1 VQVSGWAAV
10 ARDRIPTG
18 AWRWATSRNW
28 LTSSIA
34 FVEREL
40 LLAHVR
46 GPGLGPVWTAPVI
59 RPVAGSVVVARHP
72 NSNGITSS
80 RTAHGA
86 AMMEHDLVTEADAR
100 HRARPLRSRPA
111 YRRLWLART
120 ISQIGD
126 VAQFTTLAL
135 LLIALTGSGLGV
147 SGAVLAEIAPVLLLA
162 PLAGSLVDRLPRV
175 RVMVAADL
183 ARVLLPA
190 VLSVWHDNVA
200 VAYAVAFGLSAGQVF
215 FSPAA
220 QSLLPAVVEDD
231 ELVAAN
237 SGIWTAA
244 VTAQVLVAPVAA
256 VMAVQVGFGAAFAVN
271 SASFALS
278 ALVLRGLH
286 EPARPTAVSVSSPF
300 VHAREA
306 LTVLTRVPLLKVLAA
321 GQFLAALSAGAT
333 SALLVVLAQERLGGG
348 GGYGL
353 LVAAIGLGAGAGPL
367 LLLKRIKDPR
377 RPLFVFGPY
386 AVRGVVDLVLA
397 AVTAL
402 PLAAAALM
410 VYGLSTST
418 GNVSFSSLVQSRVPD
433 ELRGRVFAGFD
444 VVWQSGRLLS
454 LLGGGL
460 LADAVGI
467 RAVYLLGGLLLLAAA
482 AVGAAGT
489 GAAGKDRTER

>member
-1 VQVSGWAAV
+1 MSV
-10 ARDRIPTG
+10 
-18 AWRWATSRNW
+18 
-28 LTSSIA
+28 
-34 FVEREL
+34 
-40 LLAHVR
+40 
-46 GPGLGPVWTAPVI
+46 GPVWTAPVI
-59 RPVAGSVVVARHP
+59 RPVAGSVLVATHP
-72 NSNGITSS
+72 DSNGTTSA

-86 AMMEHDLVTEADAR
+86 AMMEHDLVTDADGR
-100 HRARPLRSRPA
+100 QRARPLLSRPA

-190 VLSVWHDNVA
+190 VLSVWHDKVA

-244 VTAQVLVAPVAA
+244 VTAQILVAPVAA
-256 VMAVQVGFGAAFAVN
+256 VIAVQVGFGAAFAVN

-278 ALVLRGLH
+278 ALVLRGLP
-286 EPARPTAVSVSSPF
+286 EPARPTVVSVSSPF

-306 LTVLTRVPLLKVLAA
+306 LTALTGIPLLKVLAA

-353 LVAAIGLGAGAGPL
+353 LVAAIGLGAAAGPL

-402 PLAAAALM
+402 PLAATALV

-418 GNVSFSSLVQSRVPD
+418 GNVTFSSLVQSRVPD
-433 ELRGRVFAGFD
+433 ELRGRAFAGFD
-444 VVWQSGRLLS
+444 VLWQSGRMLS

-482 AVGAAGT
+482 AVSAAGT
-489 GAAGKDRTER
+489 GAARKERTER

>member
-1 VQVSGWAAV
+1 
-10 ARDRIPTG
+10 
-18 AWRWATSRNW
+18 
-28 LTSSIA
+28 
-34 FVEREL
+34 
-40 LLAHVR
+40 
-46 GPGLGPVWTAPVI
+46 
-59 RPVAGSVVVARHP
+59 
-72 NSNGITSS
+72 
-80 RTAHGA
+80 
-86 AMMEHDLVTEADAR
+86 M
-100 HRARPLRSRPA
+100 
-111 YRRLWLART
+111 
-120 ISQIGD
+120 
-126 VAQFTTLAL
+126 
-135 LLIALTGSGLGV
+135 
-147 SGAVLAEIAPVLLLA
+147 LLLA

-220 QSLLPAVVEDD
+220 QSLLPAVVGDD

-256 VMAVQVGFGAAFAVN
+256 VIAVQVGFGAAFAVN

-278 ALVLRGLH
+278 ALVLRGLR

-306 LTVLTRVPLLKVLAA
+306 LTALTGIPLLKALAA
-321 GQFLAALSAGAT
+321 GQLLAALSAGAT

-348 GGYGL
+348 GYGL
-353 LVAAIGLGAGAGPL
+353 LIAAIGLGAATGPL
-367 LLLKRIKDPR
+367 LLLKRIKNPR

-402 PLAAAALM
+402 PLAAAALV

-418 GNVSFSSLVQSRVPD
+418 GNVTFSSLVQSRVPD
-433 ELRGRVFAGFD
+433 ELRGRAFAGFD
-444 VVWQSGRLLS
+444 VLWQSGRMLS

-460 LADAVGI
+460 LADTVGI

-489 GAAGKDRTER
+489 GAAGNDRTER

>member
-1 VQVSGWAAV
+1 
-10 ARDRIPTG
+10 
-18 AWRWATSRNW
+18 
-28 LTSSIA
+28 
-34 FVEREL
+34 
-40 LLAHVR
+40 
-46 GPGLGPVWTAPVI
+46 
-59 RPVAGSVVVARHP
+59 
-72 NSNGITSS
+72 
-80 RTAHGA
+80 
-86 AMMEHDLVTEADAR
+86 
-100 HRARPLRSRPA
+100 
-111 YRRLWLART
+111 
-120 ISQIGD
+120 
-126 VAQFTTLAL
+126 
-135 LLIALTGSGLGV
+135 
-147 SGAVLAEIAPVLLLA
+147 VLAEIAPVLLLA

-183 ARVLLPA
+183 AGPAARRPVGLARQCGGGVRGRV
-190 VLSVWHDNVA
+190 
-200 VAYAVAFGLSAGQVF
+200 GLSSGQVF

-220 QSLLPAVVEDD
+220 QSLLPAAVEDD

-244 VTAQVLVAPVAA
+244 VTAQVIVAPVAA
-256 VMAVQVGFGAAFAVN
+256 VIAVLVGFGAAFAVN

-278 ALVLRGLH
+278 ALVLRGLR

-306 LTVLTRVPLLKVLAA
+306 LTTL
-321 GQFLAALSAGAT
+321 
-333 SALLVVLAQERLGGG
+333 
-348 GGYGL
+348 
-353 LVAAIGLGAGAGPL
+353 AAIGLGAAAGPL
-367 LLLKRIKDPR
+367 LLLRRIKDPR
-377 RPLFVFGPY
+377 RQLFVFGPY

-402 PLAAAALM
+402 PLAAAALV

-418 GNVSFSSLVQSRVPD
+418 GNLTFSSLVQSRVPD
-433 ELRGRVFAGFD
+433 ELRGRAFAGFD
-444 VVWQSGRLLS
+444 VLWQSGRMLS

>member
-1 VQVSGWAAV
+1 V
-10 ARDRIPTG
+10 TELG
-18 AWRWATSRNW
+18 AGHRLRQ
-28 LTSSIA
+28 
-34 FVEREL
+34 
-40 LLAHVR
+40 LLA
-46 GPGLGPVWTAPVI
+46 
-59 RPVAGSVVVARHP
+59 
-72 NSNGITSS
+72 
-80 RTAHGA
+80 
-86 AMMEHDLVTEADAR
+86 
-100 HRARPLRSRPA
+100 RPA
-111 YRRLWLART
+111 YRRLSLART
-120 ISQIGD
+120 ISQVGD

-135 LLIALTGSGLGV
+135 LLIALTGSSLGV

-256 VMAVQVGFGAAFAVN
+256 VIAVRVGFGAAFAVN

-278 ALVLRGLH
+278 ALVLRGLR

-306 LTVLTRVPLLKVLAA
+306 LTALTGIPLLKALAA

-353 LVAAIGLGAGAGPL
+353 LVAAIGLGAAIGPL
-367 LLLKRIKDPR
+367 LLLKRIKNPR

-402 PLAAAALM
+402 PLAAAALV

-418 GNVSFSSLVQSRVPD
+418 GNVTFSSLVQSRVPD
-433 ELRGRVFAGFD
+433 ELRGRAFAGFD
-444 VVWQSGRLLS
+444 VLWQSGRMLS

-460 LADAVGI
+460 LADTVGI

-489 GAAGKDRTER
+489 GAAGNDRTER

>member
-1 VQVSGWAAV
+1 
-10 ARDRIPTG
+10 
-18 AWRWATSRNW
+18 
-28 LTSSIA
+28 
-34 FVEREL
+34 
-40 LLAHVR
+40 
-46 GPGLGPVWTAPVI
+46 
-59 RPVAGSVVVARHP
+59 
-72 NSNGITSS
+72 
-80 RTAHGA
+80 
-86 AMMEHDLVTEADAR
+86 M
-100 HRARPLRSRPA
+100 
-111 YRRLWLART
+111 
-120 ISQIGD
+120 
-126 VAQFTTLAL
+126 
-135 LLIALTGSGLGV
+135 
-147 SGAVLAEIAPVLLLA
+147 LLLA

-220 QSLLPAVVEDD
+220 QSLLPAVVGDD

-256 VMAVQVGFGAAFAVN
+256 VIAVQVGFGAAFAVN

-278 ALVLRGLH
+278 ALVLRGLR

-306 LTVLTRVPLLKVLAA
+306 LTALTGIPLLKALAA
-321 GQFLAALSAGAT
+321 GQLLAALSAGAT

-353 LVAAIGLGAGAGPL
+353 LIAAIGLGAATGPL
-367 LLLKRIKDPR
+367 LLLKRIKNPR

-402 PLAAAALM
+402 PLAAAALV

-418 GNVSFSSLVQSRVPD
+418 GNVTFSSLVQSRVPD
-433 ELRGRVFAGFD
+433 ELRGRAFAGFD
-444 VVWQSGRLLS
+444 VLWQSGRMLS

-460 LADAVGI
+460 LADTVGI

-489 GAAGKDRTER
+489 GAAGNDRTER